1 MYEAFWSHW
10 LWPATTAAIGFVF
23 TALVFAQWLQ
33 RHKAHQ
39 LAWSVGLL
47 FYSVA
52 AVTTAVS
59 ERTQHWDPTVYR
71 VYIVLA
77 ASLVGFLGLGSLYLM
92 AKRRIWG
99 DVFLGWNVVCLVVF
113 AVGVALA
120 PLDTAEL
127 VPGITVGGEPLGPS
141 LSFPRVMSPAIS
153 LPGSVFL
160 LGGAL
165 VSAWRFSVK
174 REYAY
179 RFWANMLIASGTIV
193 IAGVGARARLGDPTG
208 LYPAEMIAS
217 VLLLS
222 GFLLA
227 GTIRKGGRAV

>member
-1 MYEAFWSHW
+1 MSETFWSHW
-10 LWPATTAAIGFVF
+10 LWPSATAAIGFVF

-33 RHKAHQ
+33 RHKPHQ

-47 FYSVA
+47 LYSVA

-71 VYIVLA
+71 IYIVSA

-92 AKRRIWG
+92 ARRRVWG
-99 DVFLGWNVVCLVVF
+99 HVFLGWNVACLAVF

-120 PLDTAEL
+120 PLDASRL
-127 VPGITVGGEPLGPS
+127 VPGITVGGAPLGPS
-141 LSFPRVMSPAIS
+141 LSFPRVMSLAIS
-153 LPGSVFL
+153 VPGSVFL

-174 REYAY
+174 REYAR
-179 RFWANMLIASGTIV
+179 RFWANIMIAAGTV
-193 IAGVGARARLGDPTG
+193 LIAGVGARSRLGDPTG
-208 LYPAEMIAS
+208 LYPAEMVAS

-227 GTIRKGGRAV
+227 GTIGKGGRSA